1 MSKPIELT
9 QSQIKALQSGAT
21 MFLFPINFI
30 DDFKMKKIKDD
41 YNYYNKIFTHNKK
54 EQEEFEYIFS
64 VWNLNKCTN
73 CRYNLCISDCS
84 SIVTFNIFNK
94 TMNRDNVV
102 DCINILD
109 SPINKGDKDIFVK
122 EEFQLNGYDFWNVI
136 YKNTCLNIPTP
147 FKWIPASQMTKE
159 QSRYSFKE
167 CIDVKVVKVQDWMKY
182 LNTKNKKAI
191 ESFTF
196 HVSNEPISQ
205 KRRRAFELFY
215 NQQLKEQ
222 NINRTYE
229 DNDYVFL
236 IEFA

>member
-21 MFLFPINFI
+21 MFLLPIDI
-30 DDFKMKKIKDD
+30 
-41 YNYYNKIFTHNKK
+41 NKISINLNEENGLYFNSAYKFECSYCKGKDSQCTDCYGKGYIWDLDCESK
-54 EQEEFEYIFS
+54 EEFIAKY
-64 VWNLNKCTN
+64 
-73 CRYNLCISDCS
+73 
-84 SIVTFNIFNK
+84 
-94 TMNRDNVV
+94 
-102 DCINILD
+102 
-109 SPINKGDKDIFVK
+109 SPIQKGNKDIFVK

-159 QSRYSFKE
+159 QSRYSFSE
-167 CIDVKVVKVQDWMKY
+167 CIDVKVVRVQGWMKY

-205 KRRRAFELFY
+205 KRRRAFESFY

-229 DNDYVFL
+229 DNDYIFL
-236 IEFA
+236 VEFA

>member
-1 MSKPIELT
+1 MKSIELT
-9 QSQIKALQSGAT
+9 PSQIKALQSSAT
-21 MFLFPINFI
+21 MFLFPIDI
-30 DDFKMKKIKDD
+30 
-41 YNYYNKIFTHNKK
+41 NKISINLNEENGLYFNSAYKFECSYCKGKDSQCTDCYGKGYIWDLDCESK
-54 EQEEFEYIFS
+54 EEFIAKY
-64 VWNLNKCTN
+64 
-73 CRYNLCISDCS
+73 
-84 SIVTFNIFNK
+84 
-94 TMNRDNVV
+94 
-102 DCINILD
+102 

-147 FKWIPASQMTKE
+147 FKWITASQMTKE

-167 CIDVKVVKVQDWMKY
+167 CIAVRIVKVQGWMKY

-205 KRRRAFELFY
+205 KRRRAFESFY
-215 NQQLKEQ
+215 NQQMKEQ

>member
-1 MSKPIELT
+1 MKSIELT

-21 MFLFPINFI
+21 MFLLPIDI
-30 DDFKMKKIKDD
+30 
-41 YNYYNKIFTHNKK
+41 NKISINLNEENGLYFNSAYKFECNYCKGKDSQCTDCYGKGYIWDLDCESK
-54 EQEEFEYIFS
+54 EEFIAKY
-64 VWNLNKCTN
+64 
-73 CRYNLCISDCS
+73 
-84 SIVTFNIFNK
+84 
-94 TMNRDNVV
+94 
-102 DCINILD
+102 

-159 QSRYSFKE
+159 QSRYSFNE
-167 CIDVKVVKVQDWMKY
+167 CIAVRIVKVQGWMKY
-182 LNTKNKKAI
+182 LDTKNKKAI

-205 KRRRAFELFY
+205 KRRRAFESFY